1 MRKKLQGDVDL
12 IKHSTS
18 ENNLSRAEK
27 DVFKGASIV
36 FVGVI
41 VSKLLMSIIHL
52 IVARKLGVVDYG
64 LFSLSYSLIAIIGG
78 VLTFGFPSSLARF
91 VPLFEKNRDYLQ
103 LRETITFSL
112 FSVFLISSLVAFSI
126 VYISPYISTDL
137 FKKPELASILSI
149 FFIGLPFYCMT
160 RVIIGTLRGFKA
172 IKYKVYVENLF
183 GPSFRFLLI
192 LVSLIIFGLTVMKV
206 VYIYTTSYLF
216 TFIISFLFL
225 KKVFPIK
232 FISPSPRM
240 RLPSKH
246 FLNFTWPLFLVTLI
260 SQFRTPLNIIV
271 LGTCAKAVD
280 VGLYNAAFVIIQTVL
295 LIITSFAYIS
305 LPVFSELI
313 AKDKWPELKELY
325 KSTTNWILY
334 VSFPLFLIIIA
345 YPKDILI
352 FLFGNSYVPASL
364 SLQILAVFFIINICF
379 ALCGLVMVAAGKS
392 KQHMVIDLLM
402 LTSLGIVAM
411 TLIPKFGIEGAAI
424 SFGVSVLLGHTLS
437 FLYVRKFFR
446 LSPINSAGI
455 RFMLVSLGYIAL
467 SKFVI
472 AWLAVKNEFIVLTIV
487 TIIVFGLTHLTR
499 YSIEGVSKQ
508 ELTFFR
514 AIQGKIRLYL
524 S

>member
-1 MRKKLQGDVDL
+1 LQGDVDL
-12 IKHSTS
+12 DSIKYSIS

-27 DVFKGASIV
+27 DIFKGASIV

-52 IVARKLGVVDYG
+52 IIARKLGVIDYG

-78 VLTFGFPSSLARF
+78 VLTFGFPPSLARF
-91 VPLFEKNRDYLQ
+91 VPVFEKDGDYPQ
-103 LRETITFSL
+103 LRGSIL
-112 FSVFLISSLVAFSI
+112 FALFLVFLIASLVAVSI
-126 VYISPYISTDL
+126 IYIFPCISTSL
-137 FKKPELASILSI
+137 FKKPQLAPILSI
-149 FFIGLPFYCMT
+149 FLIGLPFYCMT

-172 IKYKVYVENLF
+172 IKYKVYVESLG
-183 GPSFRFLLI
+183 GPGLRFI
-192 LVSLIIFGLTVMKV
+192 LVVTFLVFGLSLMKV
-206 VYIYTTSYLF
+206 AYTYTISYFF
-216 TFIISFLFL
+216 TFVISFLLL
-225 KKVFPIK
+225 KRIFPVK
-232 FISPSPRM
+232 LISSDV
-240 RLPSKH
+240 RLPSKY

-260 SQFRTPLNIIV
+260 SQFRAQLNTIV
-271 LGTCAKAVD
+271 LGICAKAAE
-280 VGLYNAAFVIIQTVL
+280 VGLYNAAI
-295 LIITSFAYIS
+295 LITQAILFILTSFAYIS

-313 AKDKWPELKELY
+313 AKDKWSELKDLY
-325 KSTTNWILY
+325 KSVTNWILY
-334 VSFPLFLIIIA
+334 TSLPLFLIVIA
-345 YPKDILI
+345 YPKNVLTL
-352 FLFGNSYVPASL
+352 LFGKSYAPADL
-364 SLQILAVFFIINICF
+364 TLQILSASFMINICF
-379 ALCGLVMVAAGKS
+379 ALCGLIMISAGKS
-392 KQHMVIDLLM
+392 KQHMIIDFLM
-402 LTSLGIVAM
+402 LMSLGATAVV
-411 TLIPKFGIEGAAI
+411 LIPKFGVEGAAI
-424 SFGVSVLLGHTLS
+424 SLGISTLLGNSLS